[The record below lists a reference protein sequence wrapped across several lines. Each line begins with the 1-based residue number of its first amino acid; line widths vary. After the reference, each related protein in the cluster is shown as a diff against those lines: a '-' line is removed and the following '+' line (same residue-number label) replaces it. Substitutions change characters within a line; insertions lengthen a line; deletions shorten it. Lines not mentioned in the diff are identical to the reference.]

1 MRVGGQEMGKEA
13 MEKVQ
18 DGNDKDLNSPWSNG
32 EKQIS
37 ERTEPLLCKGGS
49 GKCQGCS
56 AFKMVE
62 MPVVICD
69 KKTQE

>member
-32 EKQIS
+32 EK
-37 ERTEPLLCKGGS
+37 
-49 GKCQGCS
+49 
-56 AFKMVE
+56 
-62 MPVVICD
+62 
-69 KKTQE
+69 